1 MDAIHS
7 GVTLEA
13 VTKPHPVE
21 KRRRIFKSSE
31 WDLEEP
37 AAFARVA
44 RSPVEL
50 ALITGVVI
58 RLFRAVVLTHG
69 DATTSYLGAA
79 LVLGHAVSARNGD
92 APPRKIPRSRVAVA
106 RAAIRGVRDRGRDDR
121 QPRAHRA
128 APRAVG
134 NRARRIR
141 RLAGDGDRR
150 RVLARAR
157 RERLGAAARRHGV
170 VHPRTRAQGD
180 RQGSRA
186 TDASRWAALHR
197 AGGSGTNS
205 RARSVSRRARVS
217 YAAVVSSQY
226 LSNALVRSCAMSS
239 AVRPSI

>member
-69 DATTSYLGAA
+69 NATTSYLGAA
-79 LVLGHAVSARNGD
+79 LVLGSLFLLGMATLHLGRFPVREWPWRAPLFAVFET
-92 APPRKIPRSRVAVA
+92 
-106 RAAIRGVRDRGRDDR
+106 
-121 QPRAHRA
+121 
-128 APRAVG
+128 
-134 NRARRIR
+134 
-141 RLAGDGDRR
+141 AGEMIVSF
-150 RVLARAR
+150 VLI
-157 RERLGAAARRHGV
+157 
-170 VHPRTRAQGD
+170 
-180 RQGSRA
+180 
-186 TDASRWAALHR
+186 ALHR
-197 AGGSGTNS
+197 EPWGTA
-205 RARSVSRRARVS
+205 RAEFVDWQAMATGVVFWRVLGVSVWALLLGVTVSFIRGRVLKETGREVEPQTLPDGQPFIDRRKRDEF
-217 YAAVVSSQY
+217 
-226 LSNALVRSCAMSS
+226 
-239 AVRPSI
+239 